1 MSGANAKVQN
11 LGSFVW
17 SIAEILRG
25 DFKQSEY
32 GKVILPF
39 VVLRRLDCLLEGS
52 KGAVLDATKTLPD
65 GVDDATR
72 DMILFGAAGSNIK
85 VYNLSRFTFDKL
97 RGQDPRQL
105 HDNLVDYITKFSGN
119 VRDIFLD
126 KFLFTDQLKRLKEGG
141 ILWNVF
147 ERLCEIDLHPDR
159 VSNIEMGYL
168 FEELI
173 RRFSEI
179 SNETAGEHFT
189 PREVIRLIVD
199 LLIANDD
206 DKLTGR
212 GIIRQVYDPAC
223 GTGGMLALTEEALKD
238 FNDAIRVELF
248 GQELNGESFGICKSD
263 MLVTGH
269 DPEQI
274 AFGNTLTQ
282 DAHAGKNFHYML
294 SNPPYGV
301 DWKKYQDPI
310 KAEAEN
316 LGMDGRFGAG
326 TPRISDGQ
334 LLFLQ
339 HMISKMRNDEIGSRI
354 GIVMNGSPLFTG
366 GAGSGESEIRRW
378 MLENDWVEAIV
389 ALPTDLFYNTGIQ
402 TYVWLLT
409 NRKPAH
415 RQGKVQLIDA
425 SGERFWKSMRKSLGN
440 KRREITDD
448 ARAEIVRIYAGFLN
462 GDSGEGDVSRIFDTA
477 DFGYREIRVERPLK
491 LNFQVSPE
499 RLARLADQKPYA
511 RQDEADRAVI
521 EAALQTIGDQ
531 LFTNREAF
539 EKALSKALKAKGLKI
554 GAPIKKAILAALSER
569 DDEADICMGTDGKPE
584 ADTDLRDH
592 ELVPLTEDWRDYMV
606 REVLPFVPDA
616 WVDESHTDVRDKQVG
631 RVGYEINFNRYFY
644 RYVPPRPL
652 EEIDAEL
659 KALEAEIAGLLKEVA
674 A

>member
-1 MSGANAKVQN
+1 MAQADIQN

-39 VVLRRLDCLLEGS
+39 VVLRRLDCILEES
-52 KGAVLDATKTLPD
+52 KGDVLEAAKSLPD
-65 GVDDATR
+65 GVDEPTR
-72 DMILFGAAGSNIK
+72 NMILFGAVGGNVK
-85 VYNLSRFTFDKL
+85 VYNLSAFTFSKL
-97 RGQDPRQL
+97 KGQDPGQL
-105 HDNLVDYITKFSGN
+105 HQNLVDYITKFSPN

-126 KFLFTDQLKRLKEGG
+126 KFLFTDQLKRLKDGG

-147 ERLCEIDLHPDR
+147 ERFTEIDLHPSAI
-159 VSNIEMGYL
+159 SNIEMGYL

-206 DKLTGR
+206 TKLTGR

-223 GTGGMLALTEEALKD
+223 GTGGMLALTEEALKG

-282 DAHAGKNFHYML
+282 DAHAGKKFHYML

-310 KAEAEN
+310 KGEAESM
-316 LGMDGRFGAG
+316 GMEGRFGAG

-339 HMISKMRNDEIGSRI
+339 HMISKMRDDETGSRI

-409 NRKPAH
+409 NRKAAN
-415 RQGKVQLIDA
+415 RRGKVQLIDA
-425 SGERFWKSMRKSLGN
+425 SGERFWKSMRKSLGS
-440 KRREITDD
+440 KRREIPDE

-462 GDSGEGDVSRIFDTA
+462 GETGEGNVSRIFNTA
-477 DFGYREIRVERPLK
+477 DFGYHEIRVERPLK

-499 RLARLADQKPYA
+499 RLARLADQKVYA
-511 RQDEADRAVI
+511 RQDEADQAAI
-521 EAALQTIGDQ
+521 EDALQAIGQQ
-531 LFTNREAF
+531 LFTNRGAF
-539 EKALSKALKAKGLKI
+539 EKALNKALKITGLKI
-554 GAPIKKAILAALSER
+554 GAPIKKAIMSALSER
-569 DDEADICMGTDGKPE
+569 DDEADMCTDKDGKPE

-592 ELVPLTEDWRDYMV
+592 ELVPLAEDWRDYMK

-616 WVDESHTDVRDKQVG
+616 WVDESHKDTRDGEIG

-659 KALEAEIAGLLKEVA
+659 KTLEAEIAGLLKEVA